1 MTLTDATWTLYDAL
15 GRSVGH
21 CRARNHAEAVFLLH
35 LSDER
40 AASGW
45 SVSEDA
51 ATATAPAPATATATA
66 PAGFKHDFIHVCP
79 SN

>member
-51 ATATAPAPATATATA
+51 ACLGEAFLVEYLKP
-66 PAGFKHDFIHVCP
+66 
-79 SN
+79 